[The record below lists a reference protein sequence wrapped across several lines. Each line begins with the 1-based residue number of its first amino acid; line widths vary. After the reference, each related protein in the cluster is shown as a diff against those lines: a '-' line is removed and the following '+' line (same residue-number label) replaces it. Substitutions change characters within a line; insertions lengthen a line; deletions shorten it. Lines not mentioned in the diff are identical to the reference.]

1 MAGFHRT
8 QNMPSILSSG
18 GYLLIRDKNVAFACI
33 TKIATE
39 NIVFARSGIKIF
51 IRVQTKESCFAFQAQ
66 EKLYKMRE
74 LPQILSL

>member
-1 MAGFHRT
+1 M
-8 QNMPSILSSG
+8 
-18 GYLLIRDKNVAFACI
+18 LIRDKNVAFACI
-33 TKIATE
+33 IKIAE
-39 NIVFARSGIKIF
+39 NIVFARICIKIF